1 MHSAG
6 NYVHPIDQGL
16 GSTIAAELRHV
27 RLLGHHDRRRGLLL
41 QLADPVR
48 REHQQLHRPQG
59 HARNNNSQLGGPASV
74 DTVMC
79 LSCHRA
85 HASAFPE
92 ALRWYEGNEF
102 ITRADTST
110 GLAAYPGNDVP
121 GFMTNS
127 QSIYTAGRSVAMWTA
142 GYYGRP
148 AAAFGA
154 GGFQRQ
160 LCNKCHA
167 KD

>member
-1 MHSAG
+1 
-6 NYVHPIDQGL
+6 
-16 GSTIAAELRHV
+16 
-27 RLLGHHDRRRGLLL
+27 
-41 QLADPVR
+41 
-48 REHQQLHRPQG
+48 
-59 HARNNNSQLGGPASV
+59 
-74 DTVMC
+74 MC

-85 HASAFPE
+85 HASAFPD

-110 GLAAYPGNDVP
+110 GLATYPGNDVP
-121 GFMTNS
+121 GFQTTGT
-127 QSIYTAGRSVAMWTA
+127 SIYTAGRSSAMWQA

-148 AAAFGA
+148 ASAFGA
-154 GGFQRQ
+154 AGFQRQ